1 MQKWLGVLIATTTLI
16 FGFASTNVA
25 FASPKTKI
33 RPEASEG
40 SSNSK
45 SGSTKAAKTEPS
57 VKQSTAKKWKACFD
71 AGSEARRN
79 GNIKEAEA
87 EYRSALKIAES
98 LGPDD
103 RRLPET
109 LKALGWLFY
118 FEGRYKDAE
127 PPLVRALELDRQILG
142 DKSIEVVST
151 LNVLGRLN
159 RHLSRYAKAERYQLE
174 ALDARAGVAGD
185 EEPNRTTLLH
195 NLARVYA
202 ESGKRVDDAEEIYV
216 NAIKSEKEKLNDTI
230 SSLAT
235 YQNNLGM
242 LYAEHKKY
250 DQSEKCLS
258 GALSTLQLL
267 PSREREIQCAG
278 IIANLGSV
286 FFEEKSYKNAA
297 SSYRLALEQYAEYP
311 PANPKVLATVVH
323 NYIVS
328 LKELKE
334 NEEAAKVA
342 EKYKN
347 ELTTLAV
354 KDPRIPPTNIR
365 ESMLKELFREY
376 PTDLSF
382 LKGNLVEEAKNP
394 KNGRKIVV
402 TYLSFIYK
410 YAQANKRPSFIAE
423 DYWNRIMQSW
433 KAGKINEA
441 LSLATRPEEGDDS
454 QIHIPRTGGDF
465 PTLRVKGP

>member
-1 MQKWLGVLIATTTLI
+1 MQKWLGVLFATTTLI
-16 FGFASTNVA
+16 ASTNVG
-25 FASPKTKI
+25 FAAPKSKN
-33 RPEASEG
+33 RSEASNG
-40 SSNSK
+40 SSKSK
-45 SGSTKAAKTEPS
+45 STSGKDASKTDPS
-57 VKQSTAKKWKACFD
+57 IKQTTAKKWKACFD
-71 AGSEARRN
+71 AGNEARRD
-79 GNIKEAEA
+79 GKSKEAEA
-87 EYRSALKIAES
+87 EYRSALKIAET

-127 PPLVRALELDRQILG
+127 PLLVRALELDRQILG

-159 RHLSRYAKAERYQLE
+159 RHLKRYAKAERYQLE
-174 ALDARAGVAGD
+174 ALDARAGVAGE

-216 NAIKSEKEKLNDTI
+216 TAIKSEKEKLNSTI

-250 DQSEKCLS
+250 DESEKCLS

-267 PSREREIQCAG
+267 PSKDREIQCAG
-278 IIANLGSV
+278 ITANLASV
-286 FFEEKSYKNAA
+286 LFEQKSYKNAA
-297 SSYRLALEQYAEYP
+297 SSYRLALEQYTKYP
-311 PANPKVLATVVH
+311 PENPKILATVVH

-328 LKELKE
+328 LEELNE
-334 NEEAAKVA
+334 NEEAAKIA
-342 EKYKN
+342 QKYKK
-347 ELTTLAV
+347 ELALLEV
-354 KDPRIPPTNIR
+354 KDPRLPPTNIR
-365 ESMLKELFREY
+365 ESMLKELIREY
-376 PTDLSF
+376 PTELAF
-382 LKGNLVEEAKNP
+382 LKGNIVEEAKNP
-394 KNGRKIVV
+394 KNARKIVL
-402 TYLSFIYK
+402 TYLSFIYR

-423 DYWNRIMQSW
+423 DYWSRIMQSW

-454 QIHIPRTGGDF
+454 QIHAPRYSEH
-465 PTLRVKGP
+465 PARVQLKTP